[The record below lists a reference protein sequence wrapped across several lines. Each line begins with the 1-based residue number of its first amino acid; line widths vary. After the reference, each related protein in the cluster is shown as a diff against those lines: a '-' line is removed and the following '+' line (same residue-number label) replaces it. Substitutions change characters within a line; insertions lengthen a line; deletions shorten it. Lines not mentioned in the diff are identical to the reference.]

1 MGTGAWAY
9 KVNSAP
15 LIVRTDDFIRVGL
28 FHPMFSCPGEMGIGF
43 DFEFSI
49 RLWKNGLGVGLYSS
63 GFKDGLGGGG
73 STRSNPVALLRR
85 MRAWRSNNILLYYCY
100 PNFHHEKGT
109 KIAQAWNK
117 ELALRTK
124 TRRPAKSSPHF

>member
-1 MGTGAWAY
+1 
-9 KVNSAP
+9 
-15 LIVRTDDFIRVGL
+15 
-28 FHPMFSCPGEMGIGF
+28 MFSCPGEMGIGF

-100 PNFHHEKGT
+100 PNFHHEG
-109 KIAQAWNK
+109 
-117 ELALRTK
+117 ELK
-124 TRRPAKSSPHF
+124 